1 MSEAF
6 VGIDVGTG
14 SARAGVFDAR
24 GRLLGSAK
32 HPIKIWHE
40 AGEIVEQSSD
50 DIWQACVTATRAAM
64 AEAGIA
70 ADSVAGIGFDAT
82 CSLVALDKAGKPVS
96 VSPSGDIARNVIV
109 WMDHRATAEAKW
121 ISETGED
128 VLRYVGGTI
137 SPEMETPKLLWLKK
151 HLPASFAAAAYFF
164 DLPDYLTYR
173 ASGSTARSV
182 CTVTCKWTY
191 LAHEKKWSRPYFER
205 IGLSELLAD
214 GEARIGGEI
223 VEPGTPLGQGLSAAA
238 AAELGLKPGIA
249 VGAALIDA
257 HAGGIGSV
265 GGRLGNGAVSVT
277 ERLGYIMGTSACIM
291 ATTPEPCFVPGV
303 WGPYYSAMVPG
314 YWLNEGGQSAAGA
327 AIDHLVRSHPAFAAA
342 ESAAGKN
349 SVLDFLEKRVAQ
361 LARGNPAALAR
372 DIHVLPEYLGN
383 RSPFADPDARAAVVG
398 LGLENDIDSLAKLF
412 VAGLCGLAYGLDDVI
427 DSLRQQGIAPSMMVM
442 SGGASRSGLVRRIMA
457 DATGL
462 DMALPTSP
470 EPVLLGAAMLGAV
483 AARAHADIPAA
494 MAAMSEIGEV
504 TKPDASVAA
513 FHSAKREIHRQMQA
527 LERACRQATGLKI

>member
-1 MSEAF
+1 MSQAF
-6 VGIDVGTG
+6 IGIDVGTG

-24 GRLLGSAK
+24 GRLLGSSKQA
-32 HPIKIWHE
+32 ITIWHD
-40 AGEIVEQSSD
+40 AGEVVEQSSE
-50 DIWQACVTATRAAM
+50 DIWRACVNSVRAAL
-64 AEAGIA
+64 AESGVKPE
-70 ADSVAGIGFDAT
+70 SVSGIGFDAT
-82 CSLVALDKAGKPVS
+82 CSLVAIDKAGKPVT
-96 VSPSGDIARNVIV
+96 VSPSGDPQRNVIV
-109 WMDHRATAEAKW
+109 WMDHRATAEARW

-151 HLPASFAAAAYFF
+151 HLPASFNAAGYFF

-205 IGLSELLAD
+205 IGLVELLAD

-223 VEPGTPLGQGLSAAA
+223 VEPGTPLGRGLSEAA

-265 GGRLGNGAVSVT
+265 GGRLGNGPVSVT

-314 YWLNEGGQSAAGA
+314 FWLNEGGQSAAGA

-342 ESAAGKN
+342 EAAAQGA
-349 SVLDFLEKRVAQ
+349 SVLDFLERRVAS
-361 LARGNPAALAR
+361 LAKGNPALLAR

-398 LGLENDIDSLAKLF
+398 LGLDNDIDNLARLF

-427 DSLRQQGIAPSMMVM
+427 DSLRQQAILPSMMVM
-442 SGGASRSGLVRRIMA
+442 SGGASRSALVRRIMA

-483 AARAHADIPAA
+483 AAQTHADIPAA

-504 TKPDASVAA
+504 TRPDPAVEG
-513 FHSAKREIHRQMQA
+513 FHQAKRRIHKKMQE
-527 LERACRQATGLKI
+527 LERVARREMA